1 MHNSE
6 ESVIFVAISLL
17 TIALIFSLASSRLV
31 QAMPV
36 FGPAGEK
43 KCTIDYSPFL
53 PTRSCCWI
61 DTDTEAYKK
70 FCEVCTYQP
79 DGSYGNCKTTEGPV
93 VFAPKP
99 PITNPPVSEQGPSS
113 PPPPPPPNA
122 ISPPSSQN
130 CSDGSTPDA
139 NGNCPTTT
147 TNQQLAPPTSLG
159 GSGASNNNNNNNPQP
174 EHHHKSRGN
183 DLLGQIGGGGELA
196 TRKANSPT
204 PPACPDKGPIPP
216 DCTLKPT
223 PPACPDK
230 GPIPPDCTLKP
241 KF

>member
-1 MHNSE
+1 MPISKE
-6 ESVIFVAISLL
+6 AIISVVISFLAA
-17 TIALIFSLASSRLV
+17 ALIFSSSSSRFV
-31 QAMPV
+31 QALPV

-93 VFAPKP
+93 AFSPKP
-99 PITNPPVSEQGPSS
+99 PITNSPVAERAPSS
-113 PPPPPPPNA
+113 PAAPPPPNA
-122 ISPPSSQN
+122 LPPPSQQTT
-130 CSDGSTPDA
+130 CPDGSTSDV
-139 NGNCPTTT
+139 NGNCPT

-159 GSGASNNNNNNNPQP
+159 GSASNNNNNNNNNPTP
-174 EHHHKSRGN
+174 DHHHKSKGS
-183 DLLGQIGGGGELA
+183 DLLGQIGGGESA
-196 TRKANSPT
+196 TKKGGNNGNSPT
-204 PPACPDKGPIPP
+204 PPACPEDNSPIPP
-216 DCTLKPT
+216 N
-223 PPACPDK
+223 
-230 GPIPPDCTLKP
+230 CTLKP